1 MQCIFK
7 LTFYTGDKRMKNPQE
22 LFAGL
27 SEAGEAVRNGEPIP
41 DSDIEIIFIKE
52 QDA

>member
-1 MQCIFK
+1 M
-7 LTFYTGDKRMKNPQE
+7 MHPQD

-27 SEAGEAVRNGEPIP
+27 SEAAEAVRNGEPIADP
-41 DSDIEIIFIKE
+41 EIDIIFIQE

>member
-1 MQCIFK
+1 MMK
-7 LTFYTGDKRMKNPQE
+7 LDPQD

-27 SEAGEAVRNGEPIP
+27 SEATEAVRNGEPIADP
-41 DSDIEIIFIKE
+41 EIEIIFIKE

>member
-1 MQCIFK
+1 
-7 LTFYTGDKRMKNPQE
+7 MKNPQD

-27 SEAGEAVRNGEPIP
+27 SEATEAVRNGKPITDP
-41 DSDIEIIFIKE
+41 EIEIIFIQE

>member
-1 MQCIFK
+1 M
-7 LTFYTGDKRMKNPQE
+7 TVTE
-22 LFAGL
+22 LRNIWGELEKA
-27 SEAGEAVRNGEPIP
+27 SEAVRNGEPIP

>member
-1 MQCIFK
+1 
-7 LTFYTGDKRMKNPQE
+7 MKNPQD

-27 SEAGEAVRNGEPIP
+27 SEATEAVRNGEPIADP
-41 DSDIEIIFIKE
+41 EIEVVWCIDDDEDIAITEE

>member
-1 MQCIFK
+1 M
-7 LTFYTGDKRMKNPQE
+7 MNPQD

-27 SEAGEAVRNGEPIP
+27 SEATEAVRNGEPIP
-41 DSDIEIIFIKE
+41 DSDIDIIFIKE